1 MDRDTHIDFD
11 SVPVIDFGGML
22 TDDPKAKAEVAAKLR
37 DACSNVGFFYVAN
50 HGIPQDLIDR
60 TFDQSERF
68 FKISAED
75 KAAIHVKK
83 SSHLIGYV
91 GMEEENADPTV
102 GKGDIH
108 EGFDFIAEDVQTPF
122 GLMEG
127 DFRKAGNQWPEN
139 LAGFREAMIE
149 YTVAV
154 RLLAR
159 RLFAAFA
166 LALDL
171 PEDHF
176 ASMSDKPMALTR
188 MMYYPSQSGPLDP
201 DAYGRRRPQR
211 P

>member
-1 MDRDTHIDFD
+1 MDGQVRIDFD

-22 TDDPKAKAEVAAKLR
+22 TGDPEAKAEVAAKLR

-50 HGIPQDLIDR
+50 HGIPQTLIDR
-60 TFDQSERF
+60 AFAQSARF
-68 FKISAED
+68 FQISAED

-83 SSHLIGYV
+83 SSHLIGYI

-108 EGFDFIAEDVQTPF
+108 EGFDFIGEDVETTSGF
-122 GLMEG
+122 MEG
-127 DFRKAGNQWPEN
+127 DFRKAGNQWPAN
-139 LAGFREAMIE
+139 LPGFRETMTE

-166 LALDL
+166 LGLDL
-171 PEDHF
+171 P
-176 ASMSDKPMALTR
+176 
-188 MMYYPSQSGPLDP
+188 
-201 DAYGRRRPQR
+201 RRCRTSR
-211 P
+211 WL